1 MFVRNAWYV
10 AAAREEISEKP
21 LARTLLNDPVV
32 IFRYGEG
39 QIAALEDRCC
49 HRGAPLSLGNTT
61 ERGIRCGYHGMEF
74 DREGA
79 CIEIPG
85 QQVIPK
91 RARVTSYPMVE
102 KGDYVPG

>member
-39 QIAALEDRCC
+39 QIAALEDRLRLCLDMD
-49 HRGAPLSLGNTT
+49 G
-61 ERGIRCGYHGMEF
+61 
-74 DREGA
+74 
-79 CIEIPG
+79 PG
-85 QQVIPK
+85 
-91 RARVTSYPMVE
+91 
-102 KGDYVPG
+102 